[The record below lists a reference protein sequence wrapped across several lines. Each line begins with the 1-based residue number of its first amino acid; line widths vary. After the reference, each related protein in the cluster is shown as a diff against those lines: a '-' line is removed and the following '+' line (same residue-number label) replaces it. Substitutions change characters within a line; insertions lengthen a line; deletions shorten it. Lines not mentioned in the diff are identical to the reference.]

1 MSTTTLKLKESEV
14 FLAVLTHVPS
24 DDITEALTLNT
35 ALTLCTMEAGT
46 PCSKHHLKHFG
57 SDMT

>member
-35 ALTLCTMEAGT
+35 STNTLHYGGRHAM
-46 PCSKHHLKHFG
+46 
-57 SDMT
+57 